1 MPRPLLRIDD
11 TLKHLPALV
20 ILSLPASFA
29 QAEELPIQILRQPL
43 SHVRE
48 MCADPAILDE
58 IERQLRAGQ
67 GCVTLLRAVD
77 NPNDILCVIRIDI
90 NAIPWETAAD
100 LLRPQCE
107 GQGR

>member
-1 MPRPLLRIDD
+1 MQRTLL
-11 TLKHLPALV
+11 LAAALALV
-20 ILSLPASFA
+20 CIPAW
-29 QAEELPIQILRQPL
+29 AEELPIQILRQPL

-48 MCADPAILDE
+48 MCADPTILDE

-77 NPNDILCVIRIDI
+77 NPNDVLCVIRIDI

-100 LLRPQCE
+100 NLRHLCREHP
-107 GQGR
+107 

>member
-1 MPRPLLRIDD
+1 MQRTLL
-11 TLKHLPALV
+11 LAAALV
-20 ILSLPASFA
+20 LVCIPAW
-29 QAEELPIQILRQPL
+29 AEELPVQILRQSL

-48 MCADPAILDE
+48 MCADPTILDE

-77 NPNDILCVIRIDI
+77 NPNDVLCVIRIDI

-100 LLRPQCE
+100 NLRHLCREQP
-107 GQGR
+107 